1 MSVQNVY
8 EAAQK
13 LNAQQRPEL
22 IRLLQAEVPPRFI
35 PADTADAMWTAE
47 ELAEFDAIQP
57 MTGAEIVA
65 SGVID
70 IIPDFPNSTVWKD
83 QIRQYIDERTKW

>member
-1 MSVQNVY
+1 
-8 EAAQK
+8 
-13 LNAQQRPEL
+13 
-22 IRLLQAEVPPRFI
+22 
-35 PADTADAMWTAE
+35 
-47 ELAEFDAIQP
+47 
-57 MTGAEIVA
+57 MTGAGIVA